1 VTKTVIFDIDGTL
14 ADATH
19 RLHYIKAK
27 PTNWDAFFAAC
38 EFDPLIEP
46 IRELARTVQAQ
57 GYRIILVSGRTD
69 KVRNL
74 TESWLARNEVPCDEL
89 HMRREGDY
97 RQDFIVKSELLDA
110 ILAAGNEVRWV
121 VDDRPSVVAMWRE
134 RGLTCLQCRD
144 WNEST
149 GSETG
154 LLTLMVGPSGAG
166 KSTWLASSAAAEND
180 IHPSHVISSDQI
192 RADLCGD
199 FRDQTKN
206 DEVFT
211 ALHAVAK
218 ARLSHG
224 LPTLIDA
231 TNLRRK
237 DRLAAANLANGGKVR
252 YIVIDRP
259 TAEKRRDAG
268 WRATLPIDLIAK
280 HEQTF
285 GSQLKDIL
293 AGDGLSNVK
302 VIDLRRTA

>member
-1 VTKTVIFDIDGTL
+1 MTKSVIFDIDGTL

-27 PTNWDAFFAAC
+27 PPNWDAFFSKC
-38 EFDPLIEP
+38 VHDPVIEP
-46 IRELARTVQAQ
+46 IRDLAHAIASH
-57 GYRIILVSGRTD
+57 GYRIILVSGRSA
-69 KVRNL
+69 KVRPQ
-74 TESWLARNEVPCDEL
+74 TEAWLASNDVPYQEL
-89 HMRREGDY
+89 HMRAEGDY
-97 RQDFIVKSELLDA
+97 RQDFVVKSQILDA
-110 ILAAGNEVRWV
+110 ILAEGNEIAFV

-144 WNEST
+144 WDERE
-149 GSETG
+149 GSAIG

-166 KSTWLASSAAAEND
+166 KTTWLSSEDAKAHG

-192 RADLCGD
+192 RTDLCGD
-199 FRDQTKN
+199 FRDQTRN

-218 ARLSHG
+218 ARLLHG
-224 LPTLIDA
+224 LPSVIDA

-252 YIVIDRP
+252 YVVIDRP
-259 TAEKRRDAG
+259 TEEKRRDAG

-285 GSQLKDIL
+285 NSQVKDIL
-293 AGDGLSNVK
+293 AGDMQPNVE
-302 VIDLRRTA
+302 VIDLRRAA